1 MLQSLP
7 VQDVQL
13 YVITVFKNDL
23 VKCLIALIYTK
34 EMFPYHKYTQNI
46 CVNLDM

>member
-1 MLQSLP
+1 MLQSLL

-23 VKCLIALIYTK
+23 VKCVIALIYTN
-34 EMFPYHKYTQNI
+34 EI
-46 CVNLDM
+46 CINLDM